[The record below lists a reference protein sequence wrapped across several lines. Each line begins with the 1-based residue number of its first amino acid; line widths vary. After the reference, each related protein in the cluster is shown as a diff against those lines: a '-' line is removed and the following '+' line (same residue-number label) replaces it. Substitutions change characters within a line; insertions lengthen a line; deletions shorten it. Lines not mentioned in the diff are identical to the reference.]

1 MLAMACS
8 KDEETSDE
16 GPDTSEPAAPP
27 AENTEPNTP
36 SEPGNTE
43 TTLTS
48 PAIDPATGLLAGVGA
63 LPHSEPSNATSF
75 PIPNPPAN
83 LPAGKKRGWSY
94 GTGQPADL
102 DRAYIGQPASVI
114 TNAFGMPNSFTNVN
128 GLIVWNFDQM
138 KISWQGTNYNMARVI
153 LAPDPQV
160 SARVR
165 TVTVDPSS
173 AVLGGGSGELDEPP
187 PEP

>member
-1 MLAMACS
+1 MKPHWLITLSLTLLLAMACS
-8 KDEETSDE
+8 KDEEATEE

-27 AENTEPNTP
+27 AENTEPPTP
-36 SEPGNTE
+36 SEPENTE
-43 TTLTS
+43 TN
-48 PAIDPATGLLAGVGA
+48 
-63 LPHSEPSNATSF
+63 SEPSNATSF
-75 PIPNPPAN
+75 PIPNPDAN
-83 LPAGKKRGWSY
+83 LPAGKQRDWSY

-128 GLIVWNFDQM
+128 GLIVWNYDQM
-138 KISWQGTNYNMARVI
+138 KISWQGTNYNKARVI

-173 AVLGGGSGELDEPP
+173 AVLSGDSGDPDAP
-187 PEP
+187 SPAP

>member
-1 MLAMACS
+1 MKPHWLITLSLTLLLAMACS
-8 KDEETSDE
+8 KDEEATEE

-27 AENTEPNTP
+27 AENTEPPTP
-36 SEPGNTE
+36 SEPENTE
-43 TTLTS
+43 TN
-48 PAIDPATGLLAGVGA
+48 
-63 LPHSEPSNATSF
+63 SEPSNASTNATSF
-75 PIPNPPAN
+75 PIPNPTAN
-83 LPAGKKRGWSY
+83 LPAGKQRDWSY

-128 GLIVWNFDQM
+128 GLIVWNYDQM
-138 KISWQGTNYNMARVI
+138 KISWQGTNYNKARVI

-173 AVLGGGSGELDEPP
+173 AVLSGDSGDPDAP
-187 PEP
+187 SPAP